1 MAQWPCLID
10 SGFQKALENVDVA
23 QRHQSHD
30 SIYTVLL
37 PFFISSTRD
46 SLSSQWNVSHEN
58 PMEGDRV
65 METFL
70 TLQWEFGSQHSGW
83 WLAENPKSFSFLT
96 SQGGSWGC
104 QSQCLYTLPALDWMA
119 HSPFLTGLQRNRP
132 RSPDNAVITTTHPFC
147 RLAKFRSTGHR
158 EQKKVT
164 LLDHLKLGDTVA
176 SFFLLLSGQNWK
188 QTKVKLRP
196 PWKEADV
203 SFPSC
208 DLEKHKLVGRIWE
221 T

>member
-158 EQKKVT
+158 EQKKSHSTWSSETRRYGGLFLSPAVWAE
-164 LLDHLKLGDTVA
+164 LKTDKSEVKTPLEGGRCKLSFMWLG
-176 SFFLLLSGQNWK
+176 
-188 QTKVKLRP
+188 
-196 PWKEADV
+196 
-203 SFPSC
+203 
-208 DLEKHKLVGRIWE
+208 E